1 MTVVPSVFA
10 KATASGDDGTGC
22 SVASLPARRS
32 TRLWTIP
39 IVERADRYLSPN
51 CRVEARTSSFAAA
64 CRDLYIPQHP
74 VDGRCAHSENTA
86 TIPFVKLQ
94 SAVSLKCGQQGRD
107 HNLEPLAAHS
117 IRCLP
122 QGRQGILARRI
133 VSAPAL
139 SRPPI
144 EVQCGSLA
152 LPQCAH
158 RMLAVPA
165 RRRAQLVE
173 YARLL
178 RPLGR
183 PVALRHRRHHLA
195 PRAHADSSRH
205 RGHRHDSATLSQ
217 GLARTCSVTFLV
229 RQCAR

>member
-64 CRDLYIPQHP
+64 CRDLYITQHP
-74 VDGRCAHSENTA
+74 VDGCCAHSENTV
-86 TIPFVKLQ
+86 TIQFAKLQ
-94 SAVSLKCGQQGRD
+94 SAVLLKCGQQSRD
-107 HNLEPLAAHS
+107 HNLEPLAADS

-122 QGRQGILARRI
+122 QCNQCILARLT
-133 VSAPAL
+133 VSPPAL
-139 SRPPI
+139 SRTRIFIP
-144 EVQCGSLA
+144 CGN
-152 LPQCAH
+152 LPLPKCAH

-165 RRRAQLVE
+165 RHRTPPVE

-178 RPLGR
+178 RPLGH
-183 PVALRHRRHHLA
+183 PVALRHRRYPLA
-195 PRAHADSSRH
+195 PRTHADSSRH
-205 RGHRHDSATLSQ
+205 RRHRHDSATLSQ
-217 GLARTCSVTFLV
+217 
-229 RQCAR
+229 